1 MTTPSREAAWMLLS
15 ALFVDTQNTPED
27 LRDLGRSLQA
37 TGFTVDDVEAIL
49 RREVAPVCG
58 EWMRHPGAIG
68 PWPMFEEQELKE
80 RIEAHLRK
88 SSCKPPWL
96 RRPGLLLPSGVRR
109 EWKLVRDGMRG
120 PAST

>member
-1 MTTPSREAAWMLLS
+1 MTTPSRETAWMLLS

-37 TGFTVDDVEAIL
+37 TGLSVDEIEAIL

-58 EWMRHPGAIG
+58 AWMRQPGAIG
-68 PWPMFEEQELKE
+68 PWPMFEEQEIKE

-88 SSCKPPWL
+88 PSRKPPWF
-96 RRPGLLLPSGVRR
+96 RPGLRLPSGVQR

-120 PAST
+120 SAST